1 VLQPEKGDPF
11 PPKSTRVVAEILDV
25 KDGWVRYKIL
35 ESTSKDER
43 MDIETFT
50 AIYSL
55 LDT

>member
-1 VLQPEKGDPF
+1 MLQPEKGDPF